1 MVMRFTC
8 ERDTAMKIV
17 LEKEKLNELTPIL
30 GMLLAFNENGDIV
43 YSSEELKKKFLY
55 DEEIIGTQLKKL
67 FPALLS
73 NIEDF
78 EELFA
83 VLEDEKQVNA
93 YRKNGT
99 IFPVHL
105 TMCRFDESTY
115 VVRVDDNTNE
125 VKWKQRYERAEIDAN
140 AAFSKQNE
148 FVANVTHEL
157 RTPVNGIKGNV
168 KFLKEQ
174 GSLTKVQDET
184 LDIVM
189 RCCNN
194 MEKIINNLLDF
205 AKLDAGKISIDI
217 EKFSFRDMMKHAY
230 DTNVKQAV
238 QKGISL
244 QVNYDESI
252 PDELYGDA
260 LRIGQILNNYISNAV
275 KFTSVGSVRVEAV
288 EVARTDKNIELFFM
302 VIDTGIGIAKEN
314 IDKLFKSFSQVDGSI
329 TRNYGGTGLG
339 LAITKQLVQMMNG
352 SIKVE
357 SELGKGSTFAFSVVI
372 GLTPDVG
379 EAEKDEENET
389 EEDVNRTQSIQNKF
403 DMIINKVERDDISNV
418 FRWGTQE
425 NRAEIKDTLSKLVL
439 CIEMGNFDKA
449 EMFSDKIKKLCEGG
463 GMDFM
468 KQIFRLQ
475 LALRKSDHE
484 QSMQEYNV
492 FLDIFNKE

>member
-1 MVMRFTC
+1 
-8 ERDTAMKIV
+8 
-17 LEKEKLNELTPIL
+17 
-30 GMLLAFNENGDIV
+30 ML
-43 YSSEELKKKFLY
+43 
-55 DEEIIGTQLKKL
+55 
-67 FPALLS
+67 
-73 NIEDF
+73 
-78 EELFA
+78 
-83 VLEDEKQVNA
+83 
-93 YRKNGT
+93 
-99 IFPVHL
+99 
-105 TMCRFDESTY
+105 
-115 VVRVDDNTNE
+115 
-125 VKWKQRYERAEIDAN
+125 
-140 AAFSKQNE
+140 
-148 FVANVTHEL
+148 
-157 RTPVNGIKGNV
+157 
-168 KFLKEQ
+168 
-174 GSLTKVQDET
+174 
-184 LDIVM
+184 
-189 RCCNN
+189 
-194 MEKIINNLLDF
+194 
-205 AKLDAGKISIDI
+205 
-217 EKFSFRDMMKHAY
+217 FR
-230 DTNVKQAV
+230 
-238 QKGISL
+238 S
-244 QVNYDESI
+244 
-252 PDELYGDA
+252 
-260 LRIGQILNNYISNAV
+260 ILNNYISNAV

-339 LAITKQLVQMMNG
+339 LAISKQLVQMMNG

-389 EEDVNRTQSIQNKF
+389 EEDINRTQSIQNKF

-492 FLDIFNKE
+492 FLDIYNKE

>member
-1 MVMRFTC
+1 
-8 ERDTAMKIV
+8 MKIV
-17 LEKEKLNELTPIL
+17 LETEKLNELAPVL
-30 GMLLAFNENGDIV
+30 GMSLAFNASGEIV

-55 DEEIIGTQLKKL
+55 DEDIVGMHIKTL
-67 FPALLS
+67 FPALLN

-78 EELFA
+78 EELFSI
-83 VLEDEKQVNA
+83 LKDEKQVNA

-105 TMCRFDESTY
+105 TMCRFEKSTY
-115 VVRVDDNTNE
+115 IVRVHDDTSE
-125 VKWKQRYERAEIDAN
+125 VKWKQRYERAEIDAK
-140 AAFSKQNE
+140 AALSKQNE

-174 GSLTKVQDET
+174 GNLTKVQDET
-184 LDIVM
+184 LDIVT
-189 RCCNN
+189 RCCHN

-205 AKLDAGKISIDI
+205 AKLDAGKITIDI

-230 DTNVKQAV
+230 DTNAKQAA

-372 GLTPDVG
+372 GLTPDIG
-379 EAEKDEENET
+379 EEST
-389 EEDVNRTQSIQNKF
+389 EESETNDNINRTESIQNKF
-403 DMIINKVERDDISNV
+403 DSIINRVEREDVSNV
-418 FRWGTQE
+418 FKWGTKE

-439 CIEMGNFDKA
+439 CIEMGNFEKA
-449 EMFSDKIKKLCEGG
+449 EVFSDKVKKLCEGG
-463 GMDFM
+463 GMEFM